1 MTKGRKFT
9 IVSIAALII
18 LCTAVV
24 LLGVALT
31 AAGNTY
37 TNGEVKLSSVADT
50 TAHTIQG
57 YSYGFGEYKKIDGL
71 TFTINETSGLFILKE
86 WSQEKLNTTY
96 GESKW
101 RFVDASNNQISY
113 GFMGS
118 GQSAYLRFDSLP
130 DKFIYLRTDQ
140 KAVELYVNDWGIY
153 KDLNTTGLI
162 YISQTDFNNSYRCNT
177 PVNELDSEYGANSWR
192 FINERGEDI
201 QYTNIQGFPFFK
213 EYPAGFCFDKDLEY
227 EELSYINFS
236 KLYTYGATDFLSV
249 NYEIPRKGD
258 YVILPRDFYMFRLQ
272 GTGELIKENI
282 EFNYLDYTVVKYD
295 DFSKYTLAYDPT
307 DVTYALMLRADSNLT
322 ISLNYSLLSIA
333 TETFIFEN
341 HGITKLADG
350 TYKCG
355 FKLYD
360 EFIFMGIVDNT
371 HIDIIINSEEFKDD
385 YIFNTKPIFISVLEQ
400 EKYNINYELNGGTWY
415 ITQPPK
421 EVTNWFTHTLPNPS
435 RNGYVFDGF
444 YDNPE
449 FTGNVYTEVGG
460 IVDNEN
466 PTVLN
471 GDITLY
477 AKWSQVTNEVR
488 YNLDGGTCENLEDY
502 TSYISGTNME
512 LPTPTKRGC
521 NFLGWYDKNNIK
533 IDSLKADVYYGDVII
548 LTAKWD
554 EIRYNIDYKQ
564 NGGTFYIT
572 QPPKTFG
579 VNGIEKLPSSSR
591 QGYIFAGWYLDE
603 QLTNRLEN
611 DCIPADFVIDH
622 DITVYAKW
630 TPAMN
635 EVRYNLD
642 GGVCD
647 NLDDYTS
654 YLSGTDMEL
663 PTPIK
668 EGYNF
673 LGWYDKNNIKIDSLK
688 ADVYYGDVIILTAK
702 WEMQTFTV
710 TYHFGTNIYRKT
722 YNYGEEFSD
731 LSFVGAKVTGEQG
744 FISYYLIRYKF
755 LGFSTKEITVDGW
768 KSLSETSIVPEIVQ
782 GPVKSDLEV
791 YAYCYQVS
799 KTKKFGFD
807 LGNGTLYFRNCEFSS
822 EELEFTLLGG
832 KYNLENIG
840 DEDVDDVF
848 SNDAENSKTELDE
861 FFDNTGEFF
870 KDLGNK
876 TTDFYNQNKW
886 QVWLIIAIVVIIIV
900 GAIVLK
906 ILF

>member
-71 TFTINETSGLFILKE
+71 TFTINETSGLFILEE

-101 RFVDASNNQISY
+101 RFVDASNNKISY

-130 DKFIYLRTDQ
+130 DKFIFLITDQ

-177 PVNELDSEYGANSWR
+177 PVNELDSAYGANAWR

-213 EYPAGFCFDKDLEY
+213 EYPAGFCFDKDLEV
-227 EELSYINFS
+227 EELSYIDFS
-236 KLYTYGATDFLSV
+236 KLYTYGDTSFLSV

-258 YVILPRDFYMFRLQ
+258 YVILPRDFYMFSME
-272 GTGELIKENI
+272 GTGALRKENI
-282 EFNYLDYTVVKYD
+282 EFDYLDYTVVKYD
-295 DFSKYTLAYDPT
+295 DFSKYTLAFDPT
-307 DVTYALMLRADSNLT
+307 DVTYALILNANSDLS
-322 ISLNYSLLSIA
+322 ISLDFQLSSL
-333 TETFIFEN
+333 TEFEKA
-341 HGITKLADG
+341 GITQLSEN
-350 TYKCG
+350 TFKCDLVLNG
-355 FKLYD
+355 
-360 EFIFMGIVDNT
+360 EFIFQGINNNRFDIL
-371 HIDIIINSEEFKDD
+371 IDSREYTKD
-385 YIFNTKPIFISVLEQ
+385 YVFNTKPLIIVQLKQ
-400 EKYNINYELNGGTWY
+400 VKYNINYELYGGTWY

-435 RNGYVFDGF
+435 RYGYVFDGF

-460 IVDNEN
+460 LVDNEN

-477 AKWSQVTNEVR
+477 AKWSQATNEVR

-548 LTAKWD
+548 LTAKW
-554 EIRYNIDYKQ
+554 
-564 NGGTFYIT
+564 
-572 QPPKTFG
+572 
-579 VNGIEKLPSSSR
+579 
-591 QGYIFAGWYLDE
+591 
-603 QLTNRLEN
+603 
-611 DCIPADFVIDH
+611 
-622 DITVYAKW
+622 
-630 TPAMN
+630 
-635 EVRYNLD
+635 
-642 GGVCD
+642 
-647 NLDDYTS
+647 
-654 YLSGTDMEL
+654 
-663 PTPIK
+663 
-668 EGYNF
+668 
-673 LGWYDKNNIKIDSLK
+673 
-688 ADVYYGDVIILTAK
+688 
-702 WEMQTFTV
+702 EMQTFTV
-710 TYHFGTNIYRKT
+710 TYHFGTNIYRKI

-731 LSFVGAKVTGEQG
+731 LSFVGAKVAGEQG

-768 KSLSETSIVPEIVQ
+768 KSLSETSVVPEIVQ
-782 GPVKSDLEV
+782 GPVKSDFEV

-822 EELEFTLLGG
+822 DELEFTLLGG

-848 SNDAENSKTELDE
+848 SNDAENSKTELDN

-876 TTDFYNQNKW
+876 SADFYNQNKW
-886 QVWLIIAIVVIIIV
+886 QVWLIVAIVVVIIV

-906 ILF
+906 VLF